1 MTIMTRRE
9 SDSRRVFLCDWVGM
23 FRCGKYGAWLVV
35 LAGVFG
41 VWLQGCSTPAEPVPK
56 PTSSGVTLRVLT
68 CNIRYPSSKDVDDAW
83 PLRREQ
89 LVETLL
95 KPGPDILGMQ
105 EVTPGQANYLDIK
118 LTTAGYTAAQ
128 APPQTT
134 QRTGFM
140 TALGEDL
147 LQLYFRTQR
156 FELLKTE
163 GGMLRPDQWRL
174 NITENAFYKLAVL
187 RDKSVG
193 QNYIVVVTHLRH
205 QPTRA
210 EADALDLLAR
220 ITQQHKEYPG
230 ASVFVM
236 GDFNHTKGSAIYTR
250 MTGGQPL
257 LRDVFTAPT
266 ATLEPVMGTYH
277 AFTGRPQG
285 KWPIDLVFASD
296 DWTVSAAKIIRDHN
310 PAGRYPSDHFPVLAD
325 FTRAAGR

>member
-1 MTIMTRRE
+1 M
-9 SDSRRVFLCDWVGM
+9 SRNVI
-23 FRCGKYGAWLVV
+23 YHAWLVV
-35 LAGVFG
+35 LVGVFG
-41 VWLQGCSTPAEPVPK
+41 VWLTGCSTPAEPAPK
-56 PTSSGVTLRVLT
+56 PAATGAALRVLT
-68 CNIRYPSSKDVDDAW
+68 CNIRYPSAKDGDDIW
-83 PLRREQ
+83 TLRREF

-95 KPGPDILGMQ
+95 KPGADILGMQ
-105 EVTPGQANYLDIK
+105 EVTPGQANYLNIK
-118 LTTAGYTAAQ
+118 LNAAGYTAAQ

-147 LQLYFRTQR
+147 LQLYFHTQR
-156 FELLKTE
+156 FELLICE
-163 GGMLRPDQWRL
+163 GGMLRPDQWQL

-187 RDKSVG
+187 REKDTG
-193 QNYIVVVTHLRH
+193 RNFIVAVTHLRH
-205 QPTRA
+205 DPARA
-210 EADALDLLAR
+210 EASALDLLAR
-220 ITQQHKEYPG
+220 ITQRQKEYPN

-310 PAGRYPSDHFPVLAD
+310 PAGRYPSDHFPVLAE